1 MDIRERMMNSMI
13 LLKNGC
19 VHNGRGQVST
29 TDLLI
34 DGGKIVKIGEH
45 LEASG
50 ADVIDAAGMH
60 VFPGFIDP
68 LSDWGILGPGRE
80 IRGNAN
86 DNDERSDVF
95 TPQLDVKYAFNGR
108 GITRQ
113 QIYAFGITA
122 VGVAPSNNNV
132 FGGQMAAFEVH
143 GVNPMKMLIREKVGM
158 KASVTEAVKEAY
170 GSRNLAPMTKM
181 GIFAMLKEKLAAA
194 KDYHPEEEK
203 VERDEKLAALKQ
215 VVDKQMPLFVSCNT
229 PAEIR
234 SVLRAVAD
242 YDLDLVF
249 CGGFGVDGSLQE
261 LAEKR
266 CGLIVANPA
275 NGFNKYTRNTD
286 YAGIAQLAKQGA
298 TVAFSAADNGFG
310 GREDLL
316 WSALEM
322 QKAIHDSET
331 VLTMLTYNA
340 AKLLG
345 IEQLPGSLE
354 EGKRADLVLWS
365 ANPIT
370 SYKGAVEM
378 TIANGEILYRKGDA
392 MKCFL

>member
-1 MDIRERMMNSMI
+1 MI

-45 LEASG
+45 LEAAC

-194 KDYHPEEEK
+194 KDYHPEEDK
-203 VERDEKLAALKQ
+203 VERDEKLAALKP

-286 YAGIAQLAKQGA
+286 YAGITQLAKQGA

-345 IEQLPGSLE
+345 IEQLTGSLE

-378 TIANGEILYRKGDA
+378 TIANGEILYRKGDV

>member
-1 MDIRERMMNSMI
+1 MI

-45 LEASG
+45 LEAAC

-194 KDYHPEEEK
+194 KDYHPEEDK
-203 VERDEKLAALKQ
+203 VERDEQLAALKP

-345 IEQLPGSLE
+345 IEQLTGSLE

-378 TIANGEILYRKGDA
+378 TIANGEILYRKGDV

>member
-143 GVNPMKMLIREKVGM
+143 GVNPMKMLIGM

-194 KDYHPEEEK
+194 KDYHPEEDK

-345 IEQLPGSLE
+345 IEQLTGSLE

>member
-1 MDIRERMMNSMI
+1 MI

-45 LEASG
+45 LEAAC

-194 KDYHPEEEK
+194 KDYHPEEDK
-203 VERDEKLAALKQ
+203 VERDEKLATLKP

-345 IEQLPGSLE
+345 IEQLTGSLE

-378 TIANGEILYRKGDA
+378 TIANGEILYRKGDV

>member
-1 MDIRERMMNSMI
+1 MI

-45 LEASG
+45 LEAAC

-194 KDYHPEEEK
+194 KDYHPEEDK
-203 VERDEKLAALKQ
+203 VERDEKLAALKP

-316 WSALEM
+316 WPALEM

-345 IEQLPGSLE
+345 IEQLTGSLE

-378 TIANGEILYRKGDA
+378 TIANGEILYRKGDV

>member
-1 MDIRERMMNSMI
+1 MI

-45 LEASG
+45 LEAAC

-80 IRGNAN
+80 IRGNVN

-194 KDYHPEEEK
+194 KDYHPEEDK
-203 VERDEKLAALKQ
+203 VERDEKLAALKP

-345 IEQLPGSLE
+345 IEQLTGSLE

-378 TIANGEILYRKGDA
+378 TIANGEILYRKGDV

>member
-1 MDIRERMMNSMI
+1 MAR
-13 LLKNGC
+13 
-19 VHNGRGQVST
+19 
-29 TDLLI
+29 
-34 DGGKIVKIGEH
+34 
-45 LEASG
+45 
-50 ADVIDAAGMH
+50 
-60 VFPGFIDP
+60 
-68 LSDWGILGPGRE
+68 GRE

-194 KDYHPEEEK
+194 KDYHPEEDK

-316 WSALEM
+316 WPALEM

-345 IEQLPGSLE
+345 IEQLTGSLE

>member
-1 MDIRERMMNSMI
+1 MI

-45 LEASG
+45 LEAAC

-60 VFPGFIDP
+60 VFPGFIEP

-132 FGGQMAAFEVH
+132 FGGQMAAFEVR

-194 KDYHPEEEK
+194 KDYHPEEDK
-203 VERDEKLAALKQ
+203 VERDEKLAALKP

-310 GREDLL
+310 GREELL

-345 IEQLPGSLE
+345 IEQLTGSLE

-378 TIANGEILYRKGDA
+378 TIANGEILYRKGDV

>member
-1 MDIRERMMNSMI
+1 MI

-45 LEASG
+45 LEAAC

-194 KDYHPEEEK
+194 KDYHPEEDK
-203 VERDEKLAALKQ
+203 VERDEKLAALKP

-298 TVAFSAADNGFG
+298 TVAFSAADKGVG

-345 IEQLPGSLE
+345 IEQLTGSLE

-378 TIANGEILYRKGDA
+378 TIANGEILYRKGDV

>member
-1 MDIRERMMNSMI
+1 MI

-45 LEASG
+45 LEAAC

-68 LSDWGILGPGRE
+68 LSDWGVLGPGRE

-203 VERDEKLAALKQ
+203 VERDEKLAALKP
-215 VVDKQMPLFVSCNT
+215 VVNKQMPLFVSCNT
-229 PAEIR
+229 PTEIR

-298 TVAFSAADNGFG
+298 TVAFSVADNGFG

-345 IEQLPGSLE
+345 IEQLTGSLE
-354 EGKRADLVLWS
+354 QGKRADLVLWS

>member
-1 MDIRERMMNSMI
+1 MI

-45 LEASG
+45 LEAAC

-143 GVNPMKMLIREKVGM
+143 GVGHR
-158 KASVTEAVKEAY
+158 
-170 GSRNLAPMTKM
+170 
-181 GIFAMLKEKLAAA
+181 
-194 KDYHPEEEK
+194 
-203 VERDEKLAALKQ
+203 
-215 VVDKQMPLFVSCNT
+215 
-229 PAEIR
+229 
-234 SVLRAVAD
+234 
-242 YDLDLVF
+242 
-249 CGGFGVDGSLQE
+249 GGEGSLRLPQSRADDQNGDFCD
-261 LAEKR
+261 AERK
-266 CGLIVANPA
+266 
-275 NGFNKYTRNTD
+275 T
-286 YAGIAQLAKQGA
+286 
-298 TVAFSAADNGFG
+298 G
-310 GREDLL
+310 GRE
-316 WSALEM
+316 
-322 QKAIHDSET
+322 
-331 VLTMLTYNA
+331 
-340 AKLLG
+340 G
-345 IEQLPGSLE
+345 LPSG
-354 EGKRADLVLWS
+354 R
-365 ANPIT
+365 
-370 SYKGAVEM
+370 
-378 TIANGEILYRKGDA
+378 R
-392 MKCFL
+392 

>member
-345 IEQLPGSLE
+345 IEQLTGSLE
-354 EGKRADLVLWS
+354 EGKIGRASCRERV
-365 ANPIT
+365 
-370 SYKGAVEM
+370 
-378 TIANGEILYRKGDA
+378 
-392 MKCFL
+392 

>member
-1 MDIRERMMNSMI
+1 M
-13 LLKNGC
+13 
-19 VHNGRGQVST
+19 
-29 TDLLI
+29 
-34 DGGKIVKIGEH
+34 
-45 LEASG
+45 
-50 ADVIDAAGMH
+50 
-60 VFPGFIDP
+60 
-68 LSDWGILGPGRE
+68 
-80 IRGNAN
+80 
-86 DNDERSDVF
+86 
-95 TPQLDVKYAFNGR
+95 
-108 GITRQ
+108 
-113 QIYAFGITA
+113 
-122 VGVAPSNNNV
+122 
-132 FGGQMAAFEVH
+132 
-143 GVNPMKMLIREKVGM
+143 
-158 KASVTEAVKEAY
+158 
-170 GSRNLAPMTKM
+170 
-181 GIFAMLKEKLAAA
+181 
-194 KDYHPEEEK
+194 
-203 VERDEKLAALKQ
+203 
-215 VVDKQMPLFVSCNT
+215 
-229 PAEIR
+229 
-234 SVLRAVAD
+234 
-242 YDLDLVF
+242 
-249 CGGFGVDGSLQE
+249 
-261 LAEKR
+261 
-266 CGLIVANPA
+266 IVANPA

-345 IEQLPGSLE
+345 IEQLTGSLE